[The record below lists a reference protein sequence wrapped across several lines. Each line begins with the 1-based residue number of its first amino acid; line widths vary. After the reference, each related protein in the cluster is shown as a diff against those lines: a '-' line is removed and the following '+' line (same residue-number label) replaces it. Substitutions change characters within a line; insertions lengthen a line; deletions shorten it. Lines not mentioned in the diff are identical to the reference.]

1 LLNGSAR
8 RCSTTSTASS
18 QMPGTDRIRFGS
30 WPFESSH
37 TRSMD
42 EIPRHGCNCGMGM
55 VIVALVYEDCRNSG
69 PNLRGANCYSWDQF
83 FLCKPWEALVR
94 PSEALADYATLVR
107 MDPLHAG
114 SDTPRFLGR
123 FSCRQWLTARWLGYG
138 DPVSIVEVTAAGE
151 SLDQNRGI
159 RTARQNELEI
169 EFPSASVQLIIVEAM
184 KQVLRLINGRS
195 LTA

>member
-1 LLNGSAR
+1 
-8 RCSTTSTASS
+8 
-18 QMPGTDRIRFGS
+18 MPGTDRIRFGS
-30 WPFESSH
+30 WPFESFH

-55 VIVALVYEDCRNSG
+55 VMVACVRENCRNLS
-69 PNLRGANCYSWDQF
+69 PNLHGANCYSWEHFYPVQTVGSVSSAVRSIGGF
-83 FLCKPWEALVR
+83 CNAGPYGPTARWLRHAAL
-94 PSEALADYATLVR
+94 
-107 MDPLHAG
+107 
-114 SDTPRFLGR
+114 FGR
-123 FSCRQWLTARWLGYG
+123 FSCRQWLTARWLGCG
-138 DPVSIVEVTAAGE
+138 DPVSIVEVTPAGE

-169 EFPSASVQLIIVEAM
+169 EFPSTSVQLIIVEAM